1 LDEATER
8 KNSTAKNSTV
18 DEEEGMSEVAI
29 DLAGKN
35 ILVTGGSMGLGLA
48 AAEACLKAKGRV
60 VICARNSADIDQAL
74 AQFRGQGYDQVR
86 GIAADV
92 TQIEQVEAA
101 LDQVEAEFGALNAL
115 IHAAGVYGPIGNLTE
130 VDPEAWFEAI
140 RINLF
145 GTFLMTRQSC
155 LRLKQSG
162 GGRIALFS
170 GGGAATP
177 FPNYT
182 AYACGKVGVV
192 RFTETIAQEMAAFNI
207 EVNCIAP
214 GFVITRLHQ
223 QTLEAGAQLAGE
235 NFFENTKAQIEKG
248 GVPASVGGNAAAFLI
263 SDTVKGITGK
273 FVAAPYDGWQAWAA
287 HLEELRSSDI
297 FTLRRILP
305 KERGM
310 DWQ

>member
-1 LDEATER
+1 
-8 KNSTAKNSTV
+8 V
-18 DEEEGMSEVAI
+18 SEVAI
-29 DLAGKN
+29 DLSNKN
-35 ILVTGGSMGLGLA
+35 ILITGGSMGIGYA
-48 AAEACLKAKGRV
+48 AAEACLKANGRV
-60 VICARNSADIDQAL
+60 VICARNSEDIDKAL
-74 AQFRGQGYDQVR
+74 SQLRAIGSGQVVGVS
-86 GIAADV
+86 ADV
-92 TQIEQVEAA
+92 TQHDQVEAA
-101 LDQVEAEFGALNAL
+101 LDKVESSFGVLNAV
-115 IHAAGVYGPIGNLTE
+115 IHAAGIYGPIGALTE
-130 VDPEAWFEAI
+130 VDPEAWFNAI

-145 GTFLMTRQSC
+145 GSFLVARQSC
-155 LRLKQSG
+155 LRLQKT

-192 RFTETIAQEMAAFNI
+192 RFTETIAQEMAPFKI
-207 EVNCIAP
+207 QINCIAP

-223 QTLEAGAQLAGE
+223 QTLEAGANLAGE
-235 NFFENTKAQIEKG
+235 KFLENTKAQIEKG

-263 SDTVKGITGK
+263 SDRADGITGK
-273 FVAAPYDGWQAWAA
+273 FVAAPYDGWQNWVD
-287 HLEELRSSDI
+287 HLEELKTTDI